1 LVGGD
6 EAGADGVQVDIVA
19 SGAEVVATALV
30 DDEGFVTAAELVA
43 EKLAAAI
50 EAACVGAQEPFH
62 AGDEIG
68 LGPLGDEME
77 MISHEAEGVDLPA
90 GFFAGLAQGAEERAA
105 VGVVAKS
112 GFAVVAPAHE
122 MVNGAGELY
131 AQGPGHEAMASA
143 VARIVNC

>member
-1 LVGGD
+1 MKPRLARVPARRRDAPVGLFRRPD
-6 EAGADGVQVDIVA
+6 IAGGTRPVRLALREITWQAKVVLCQGGEDG
-19 SGAEVVATALV
+19 
-30 DDEGFVTAAELVA
+30 
-43 EKLAAAI
+43 
-50 EAACVGAQEPFH
+50 
-62 AGDEIG
+62 
-68 LGPLGDEME
+68 
-77 MISHEAEGVDLPA
+77 
-90 GFFAGLAQGAEERAA
+90 AA